1 MLPGQGKIVAS
12 EWVEPFVR
20 MTIADLGDEVVEHL
34 LAERH
39 TGFSID
45 AAGDL
50 NDTTTVRGTGISIL
64 FDTHKP
70 ACSATAGCGLTGTIM
85 ADEQI
90 ETIVEDVVVEAEEV
104 VEVEAE
110 DLTSKLAETE
120 ALLAE
125 KVAALDGMYTK
136 EQMDELVAESI
147 EASSAKTSKITAA
160 KDAVK
165 GMFPSGMDATLEAE
179 ISEAL
184 EAEDYHAAIVKLGG
198 IDFTPLQASV
208 PTETVVEEEVV
219 EASESESA
227 LDAALNKLNSK
238 FIGA

>member
-1 MLPGQGKIVAS
+1 ML
-12 EWVEPFVR
+12 
-20 MTIADLGDEVVEHL
+20 
-34 LAERH
+34 
-39 TGFSID
+39 
-45 AAGDL
+45 
-50 NDTTTVRGTGISIL
+50 
-64 FDTHKP
+64 
-70 ACSATAGCGLTGTIM
+70 
-85 ADEQI
+85 
-90 ETIVEDVVVEAEEV
+90 
-104 VEVEAE
+104 
-110 DLTSKLAETE
+110 
-120 ALLAE
+120 
-125 KVAALDGMYTK
+125 
-136 EQMDELVAESI
+136 
-147 EASSAKTSKITAA
+147 TAA

-208 PTETVVEEEVV
+208 PTEAPAEEEVV